1 MAFGKKDQYNAY
13 YMATQTV
20 SKTRQVVMLYDGAIR
35 FIQQARLAIE
45 KTRIED
51 RFHLLNKASE
61 VLLGLQGSLDF
72 DNGGE
77 VAPLLFDYYSSLD
90 ARILYVQRS
99 NDLKVLDSVM
109 TELKQMRGAWGNVD
123 MQESTGEK
131 PPSTDAQTDL
141 TNLRSSTAVAPA
153 EAPAAP
159 VSAPADGSVFVS
171 A

>member
-1 MAFGKKDQYNAY
+1 MAFGKTDQYNAY
-13 YMATQTV
+13 HMATQTV

-45 KTRIED
+45 ETRIED
-51 RFHLLNKASE
+51 RFNLLNKASE

-90 ARILYVQRS
+90 TRILYVQRS
-99 NDLKVLDSVM
+99 NDLKVLDSVIA
-109 TELKQMRGAWGNVD
+109 ELKEMRGAWGNVD
-123 MQESTGEK
+123 SKEEQGLAVPAKTAREPAK
-131 PPSTDAQTDL
+131 LQ
-141 TNLRSSTAVAPA
+141 SSTAGAPSNPAPA
-153 EAPAAP
+153 RTPAS
-159 VSAPADGSVFVS
+159 VEGSVFVS